1 MALAAVF
8 WGYSSVDD
16 RRLNGDFG
24 GGGVADEDEN
34 VQVVWFVLSLSPMQL
49 VIALQQFHL
58 KVFSSLFA
66 DLAAGCVLSVF
77 GAHDPWVL
85 TGSLVGAIFSLR
97 IAFMI
102 ERLLS
107 YD

>member
-1 MALAAVF
+1 MLLLDPM
-8 WGYSSVDD
+8 Y
-16 RRLNGDFG
+16 L
-24 GGGVADEDEN
+24 
-34 VQVVWFVLSLSPMQL
+34 VLTLRPS
-49 VIALQQFHL
+49 HL
-58 KVFSSLFA
+58 KVFSSLFT
-66 DLAAGCVLSVF
+66 DLAAGCILSVF

-107 YD
+107 YG